1 MNENK
6 NFVLVKKK
14 HIFYIGLCDIISSF
28 TCGCFPA
35 KLKNEYRKTL
45 KYINSYQDLLNLY
58 KKIKEIEIFQRLLLK
73 NQKIHHQNK
82 EEDINDSNKILLT
95 NCSNGISKHELYP
108 LS

>member
-1 MNENK
+1 MSQTEK
-6 NFVLVKKK
+6 VLKFDDRE
-14 HIFYIGLCDIISSF
+14 IILIGTAHIISSF

-95 NCSNGISKHELYP
+95 NCSNGISFFLFV
-108 LS
+108 